1 MIFEIINFIIQLT
14 CRLDYRY
21 QNQNMQYYINQLPWI
36 IVVILC
42 LTLGLAPYTPQ
53 PHLIE
58 KIILLTDGQLNTSVD
73 IFDFL
78 MHLSPFILLIIKTF
92 LSFKNNAQ

>member
-1 MIFEIINFIIQLT
+1 M
-14 CRLDYRY
+14 
-21 QNQNMQYYINQLPWI
+21 QNHINQLPWI

-42 LTLGLAPYTPQ
+42 LTLGLAPYSPQ

-58 KIILLTDGQLNTSVD
+58 KLILLADGQLNTPVD

-78 MHLSPFILLIIKTF
+78 MHLSPFILLILKITLKQ
-92 LSFKNNAQ
+92 KNNAQ